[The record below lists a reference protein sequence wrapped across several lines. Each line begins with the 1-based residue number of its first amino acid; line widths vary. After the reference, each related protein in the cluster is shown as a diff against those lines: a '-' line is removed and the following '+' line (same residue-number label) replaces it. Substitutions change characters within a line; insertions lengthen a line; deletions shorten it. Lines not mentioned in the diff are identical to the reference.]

1 MQAEPREQAQVL
13 QLAELDAH
21 VGRITHSARTLPQ
34 HRRIE
39 ELMKQRQ
46 DAIDA
51 LVASETRV
59 SDLEAAVR
67 RSEADLVPVR
77 ERLSRNQKRIDD
89 GSVTDGKTLRGLIE
103 EVEHLGRRIGDLED
117 AELELM
123 EQLETAQSEREQASH
138 RRSEVDTLL
147 RDEVAERDKQ
157 VQGLAAQAK
166 ELQAE
171 RASKLGG
178 VPQPLLDLYEKLRAA
193 TGAGAAELKQ
203 GRCTGCQLQIPVS
216 DLDGYRKSAP
226 NQVLRC
232 VECDRILVRTAHSG
246 L

>member
-1 MQAEPREQAQVL
+1 MQAEPREQAKVL

-21 VGRITHSARTLPQ
+21 VGRITHTARTLPQ
-34 HRRIE
+34 HKRIE

-77 ERLSRNQKRIDD
+77 ERLSRNQTRIDD

-103 EVEHLGRRIGDLED
+103 EVEHLKRRIGDLED

-123 EQLETAQSEREQASH
+123 EQLEAAQSEREQAGQ
-138 RRSEVDTLL
+138 RRTEVETQL

-157 VQGLAAQAK
+157 VQALAAQAK

-171 RASKLGG
+171 RAAQVGD
-178 VPQPLLDLYEKLRAA
+178 VPKPLLDLYERLRAA